1 MNEKKVL
8 IAFFYKKCSRCNK
21 KEACLNLMGRF
32 AYMSEME
39 NKNWIYDLIFK
50 NEQKYLNTTKLKS

>member
-1 MNEKKVL
+1 
-8 IAFFYKKCSRCNK
+8 
-21 KEACLNLMGRF
+21 MGRF

-50 NEQKYLNTTKLKS
+50 NEQKYLNTTKLKSWSLLWFMITNKQK